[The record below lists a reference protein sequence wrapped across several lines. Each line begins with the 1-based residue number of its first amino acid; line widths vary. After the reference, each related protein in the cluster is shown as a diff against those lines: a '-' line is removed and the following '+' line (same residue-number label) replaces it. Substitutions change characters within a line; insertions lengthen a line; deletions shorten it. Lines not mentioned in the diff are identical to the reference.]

1 MDGTGGGLYFR
12 ARGGGLAGARAS
24 EREREAR
31 ALGLLVP
38 SLSLSRPPPP
48 WAHNDKRMHISPR
61 ETRLDLKTLL
71 KSIDNNES
79 YAPRSLC

>member
-1 MDGTGGGLYFR
+1 MER
-12 ARGGGLAGARAS
+12 AVVFILGRGAVVWR
-24 EREREAR
+24 ERERASGSERRAR
-31 ALGLLVP
+31 SASSCP
-38 SLSLSRPPPP
+38 LSLSRPPPP